1 MVPGKSRG
9 EQRPAAFSR
18 NMEVVKKGVTAVA
31 SAMEYISQAWGTIM
45 DLARHVTLKDALDVA
60 IVTLLLYSAIKLV
73 RETRA
78 GQLIKG
84 IILLV
89 VLFLISSQFDL
100 LMLNAIL
107 RAFLSSGIVIVV
119 ILFQPEIRKALEQVG
134 HSKVAKSLASAVG
147 VKDKEEGKA
156 AARKAIE
163 GVVDA
168 TQILQQL
175 RMGALIVFERQ
186 TKLGEIVSTG
196 TVVEAAPS
204 AQLIANIFF
213 NKAPLHD
220 GGMIIREGQ
229 VYAAGC
235 ILPLTSN
242 ENVSAELGTRHRAA
256 LGMSENSDAVVVVV
270 SEETGQISI
279 AMAGKLTRNYN
290 RVTLREVL
298 ERELIGSPEDASGS
312 KRILGKLGFGSGTAR
327 RGE

>member
-1 MVPGKSRG
+1 MGSVLEGITQTG
-9 EQRPAAFSR
+9 E
-18 NMEVVKKGVTAVA
+18 M
-31 SAMEYISQAWGTIM
+31 IL
-45 DLARHVTLKDALDVA
+45 DLARQFALKDAVDVA
-60 IVTLLLYSAIKLV
+60 IITLLLYSAIKLL

-78 GQLIKG
+78 GQLVKG

-89 VLFLISSQFDL
+89 VLFLISSWQDL

-107 RAFLSSGIVIVV
+107 RMFLQSGIVIVV

-134 HSKVAKSLASAVG
+134 HSKVAQSLVSAVS
-147 VKDKEEGKA
+147 VKETEDKA
-156 AARKAIE
+156 QIRKAIE

-168 TQILQQL
+168 TQILQQM
-175 RMGALIVFERQ
+175 RMGALIVFERK
-186 TKLGEIVSTG
+186 TKLGEIVATG

-220 GGMIIREGQ
+220 GAMIIREGQ

-256 LGMSENSDAVVVVV
+256 LGISENSDAVVVV
-270 SEETGQISI
+270 SEETAQISI
-279 AMAGKLTRNYN
+279 ALEGKLTRNYN

-298 ERELIGSPEDASGS
+298 ERTLVGTPNEASTG
-312 KRILGKLGFGSGTAR
+312 KRILDKLGLSDRAVRKGD
-327 RGE
+327 

>member
-1 MVPGKSRG
+1 
-9 EQRPAAFSR
+9 
-18 NMEVVKKGVTAVA
+18 MEVVKKGVTAVA

-45 DLARHVTLKDALDVA
+45 DLARHFTLKDALDVA

-119 ILFQPEIRKALEQVG
+119 ILFQPEIRKAPEQVG

-156 AARKAIE
+156 ATRKAIE

>member
-45 DLARHVTLKDALDVA
+45 DLARHFTLKDALDVA

-290 RVTLREVL
+290 RVTLRE
-298 ERELIGSPEDASGS
+298 LIGSPEDASGS

>member
-1 MVPGKSRG
+1 MAYS
-9 EQRPAAFSR
+9 AAFALFLQ
-18 NMEVVKKGVTAVA
+18 EVQKKGVTAMD
-31 SAMEYISQAWGTIM
+31 SAMEYIAQTGELILS
-45 DLARHVTLKDALDVA
+45 LARQFTLKDAVDVA
-60 IVTLLLYSAIKLV
+60 IVTVLLYSAIKLV

-78 GQLIKG
+78 GQLVKG

-89 VLFLISSQFDL
+89 VLFVISSQLNL

-107 RAFLSSGIVIVV
+107 RAFLQSGIAIVV

-134 HSKVAKSLASAVG
+134 HSKVAQSLVSAVAI
-147 VKDKEEGKA
+147 KDKEDKA
-156 AARKAIE
+156 KTRKAIE

-186 TKLGEIVSTG
+186 TKLGEIVATG
-196 TVVEAAPS
+196 TVVEAAPAS
-204 AQLIANIFF
+204 QLIANIFF

-220 GGMIIREGQ
+220 GAMVIREGQ

-256 LGMSENSDAVVVVV
+256 LGISENSDAVVVVV

-279 AMAGKLTRNYN
+279 ARDGKLTRNYN
-290 RVTLREVL
+290 RVTLREAL
-298 ERELIGSPEDASGS
+298 ENTLIGAPEVTGSG
-312 KRILGKLGFGSGTAR
+312 KRILGKLGFGSGTTR
-327 RGE
+327 KGE

>member
-1 MVPGKSRG
+1 MGSVLEGITQTG
-9 EQRPAAFSR
+9 E
-18 NMEVVKKGVTAVA
+18 M
-31 SAMEYISQAWGTIM
+31 IL
-45 DLARHVTLKDALDVA
+45 DLARQFALKDAVDVA
-60 IVTLLLYSAIKLV
+60 IITLLLYSAIKLL

-78 GQLIKG
+78 GQLVKG

-89 VLFLISSQFDL
+89 VLFLISSWQDL

-107 RAFLSSGIVIVV
+107 RMFLQSGIVIVV

-134 HSKVAKSLASAVG
+134 HSKVAQSLVSAVS
-147 VKDKEEGKA
+147 VKETEDKA
-156 AARKAIE
+156 QIRKAIE

-168 TQILQQL
+168 TQILQQM
-175 RMGALIVFERQ
+175 RMGALIVFERK
-186 TKLGEIVSTG
+186 TKLGEIVATG

-220 GGMIIREGQ
+220 GAMIIREGQ

-256 LGMSENSDAVVVVV
+256 LGISENSDAVVVVV

-279 AMAGKLTRNYN
+279 ALEGKLTRNYN

-298 ERELIGSPEDASGS
+298 ERTLVGTPNEASTG
-312 KRILGKLGFGSGTAR
+312 KRILDKLGLSDRAVRKGD
-327 RGE
+327 

>member
-31 SAMEYISQAWGTIM
+31 SAMEYISQAGGTIM
-45 DLARHVTLKDALDVA
+45 DLARHFTLKDALDVA

>member
-1 MVPGKSRG
+1 MVLESVVQYLSELG
-9 EQRPAAFSR
+9 QNILTAAR
-18 NMEVVKKGVTAVA
+18 NFTF
-31 SAMEYISQAWGTIM
+31 
-45 DLARHVTLKDALDVA
+45 KDAIDVA
-60 IVTLLLYSAIKLV
+60 IVTVLLYSAIKLV

-78 GQLIKG
+78 GQLVKG
-84 IILLV
+84 IILLI
-89 VLFLISSQFDL
+89 VLFLISYQLDL

-134 HSKVAKSLASAVG
+134 HSKVVQSLANTVSA
-147 VKDKEEGKA
+147 KDKEEGKA
-156 AARKAIE
+156 ETRKAIQ

-186 TKLGEIVSTG
+186 TKLGEIVATG
-196 TVVEAAPS
+196 TIIEAAPS
-204 AQLIANIFF
+204 SQLIANIFF

-220 GGMIIREGQ
+220 GGMTIREGQ

-270 SEETGQISI
+270 SEETGQISV
-279 AMAGKLTRNYN
+279 AMEGKLTRNYN

-298 ERELIGSPEDASGS
+298 ESALIGAPEETSS
-312 KRILGKLGFGSGTAR
+312 KRILGKLGLTGRTTR
-327 RGE
+327 KGE

>member
-45 DLARHVTLKDALDVA
+45 DLARHFTLKDALDVA

-312 KRILGKLGFGSGTAR
+312 KRILGKLGFGSSTAR

>member
-45 DLARHVTLKDALDVA
+45 DLARHFTLKDALDVA

-156 AARKAIE
+156 ATRKAIE

-298 ERELIGSPEDASGS
+298 ERELIGSPEDASGG

>member
-1 MVPGKSRG
+1 
-9 EQRPAAFSR
+9 
-18 NMEVVKKGVTAVA
+18 ME
-31 SAMEYISQAWGTIM
+31 SAMNYIAQTGQTILA
-45 DLARHVTLKDALDVA
+45 LARQFTFKDAIDVA
-60 IVTLLLYSAIKLV
+60 IVTVLLYSAIKLV

-78 GQLIKG
+78 GQLVKG

-89 VLFLISSQFDL
+89 VLFLISYQFDL
-100 LMLNAIL
+100 LMLNQIL
-107 RAFLSSGIVIVV
+107 RAFLQSGIVIVV

-134 HSKVAKSLASAVG
+134 HSKVAQSLVSAVG
-147 VKDKEEGKA
+147 VKDKEEGKVA
-156 AARKAIE
+156 VREAIE

-186 TKLGEIVSTG
+186 TKLGEIVATG

-204 AQLIANIFF
+204 AQLIGNIFF

-220 GGMIIREGQ
+220 GAMIIREGQ
-229 VYAAGC
+229 IYAAGC

-279 AMAGKLTRNYN
+279 AMEGKLTRNYN
-290 RVTLREVL
+290 RLSLREVL
-298 ERELIGSPEDASGS
+298 ENTLIGSTEDTSGG
-312 KRILGKLGFGSGTAR
+312 KRILGKLGFGSATSR
-327 RGE
+327 KGE

>member
-18 NMEVVKKGVTAVA
+18 NIEVVKKGVTAVA

-45 DLARHVTLKDALDVA
+45 DLARHFTLKDALDVA

>member
-1 MVPGKSRG
+1 
-9 EQRPAAFSR
+9 
-18 NMEVVKKGVTAVA
+18 MEHIAQLG
-31 SAMEYISQAWGTIM
+31 QTILN
-45 DLARHVTLKDALDVA
+45 LARNFTFKDAVDVA
-60 IVTLLLYSAIKLV
+60 IVTILLYSAIKLV
-73 RETRA
+73 RETR
-78 GQLIKG
+78 GQLVKG

-89 VLFLISSQFDL
+89 VLFLISSWQNL

-134 HSKVAKSLASAVG
+134 HSKVAQSLVSAVST
-147 VKDKEEGKA
+147 KESEDMAKT
-156 AARKAIE
+156 RKAIE

-175 RMGALIVFERQ
+175 RMGALIVFERK
-186 TKLGEIVSTG
+186 TKLGEIVATG

-279 AMAGKLTRNYN
+279 AMEGKLTRNYN

-298 ERELIGSPEDASGS
+298 ESALIGSPEETTGS
-312 KRILGKLGFGSGTAR
+312 KRILGKLGFGDRTAR
-327 RGE
+327 KGE

>member
-45 DLARHVTLKDALDVA
+45 DLARHFTLKDALDVA

-89 VLFLISSQFDL
+89 VLILISNHFDMP
-100 LMLNAIL
+100 MLIAIL

-156 AARKAIE
+156 ATRKAIE

>member
-45 DLARHVTLKDALDVA
+45 DLARHFTLKDALDVA

-78 GQLIKG
+78 GQFIKG

-156 AARKAIE
+156 ATRKAIE

>member
-1 MVPGKSRG
+1 
-9 EQRPAAFSR
+9 
-18 NMEVVKKGVTAVA
+18 MEVVKKGVTAVA

-45 DLARHVTLKDALDVA
+45 DLARHFTLKDALDVA

-298 ERELIGSPEDASGS
+298 ERELIGSPEAASGS

>member
-45 DLARHVTLKDALDVA
+45 DLARHFTLKDALDVA

-134 HSKVAKSLASAVG
+134 HSEVAKSLASAVG

-156 AARKAIE
+156 ATRKAIE